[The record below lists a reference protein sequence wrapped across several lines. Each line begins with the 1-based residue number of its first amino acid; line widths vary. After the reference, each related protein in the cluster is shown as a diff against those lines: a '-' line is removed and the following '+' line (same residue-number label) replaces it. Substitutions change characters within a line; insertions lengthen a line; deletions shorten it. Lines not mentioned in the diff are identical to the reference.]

1 MGLRIGI
8 MLRHLDQHNGG
19 VVVYT
24 NELLD
29 AMLAAESIHEYV
41 FLYQNPALVGTYAG
55 NPRITEVVLAS
66 RSRLW
71 WDQIAVPKAVR
82 KYGID
87 VLFNPKFSMALAA
100 SCPTSWVCHGQDWYI
115 EPEWSRFRDRLS
127 HRFLVPQY
135 ARKAD
140 TVIAVSE
147 TTRQHVIKYQRLPP
161 ERVRTVYSGVAKLFS
176 DPVAASK
183 QEELRQRLNLPERF
197 VLYVGA
203 VYPSKNFTRLVEAYA
218 KVGPK
223 RDVGLV
229 IAGGEN
235 RFLSEHELDAPER
248 LGLQQWLRR
257 PGWLEQKDLAI
268 LYSMADG
275 LLMPSLYEA
284 CPLPLIEAMAAG
296 CPILTSNC
304 HGSAEIA
311 GAAAIQVDP
320 YDIDAIAADLE
331 RLLDDEALR
340 KRLIMAGRERA
351 TSFSWARCATET
363 LDALQAIAGYRPV
376 ESGQLSVSM
385 MRQPALQTRSA
396 GTIPRQSRRRSPR

>member
-1 MGLRIGI
+1 MSLRIGI

-29 AMLAAESIHEYV
+29 SMLAVESTHEYI
-41 FLYQNPALVGTYAG
+41 FLYQNPALIGTYAG
-55 NPRITEVVLAS
+55 NPRITEVVMAS

-71 WDQIAVPKAVR
+71 WDQVAVPKAAR

-87 VLFNPKFSMALAA
+87 VLFNPKFSIALAA
-100 SCPTSWVCHGQDWYI
+100 SCPTSWVCHGQDWYVA
-115 EPEWSRFRDRLS
+115 PEWSRLRDRLS
-127 HRFLVPQY
+127 HRFLVPHY
-135 ARKAD
+135 ACKAD

-147 TTRQHVIKYQRLPP
+147 TTRQHVIKYQNLPP
-161 ERVRTVYSGVAKLFS
+161 ERVRTVYSGVAQLFRN
-176 DPVAASK
+176 PVAESE
-183 QEELRQRLNLPERF
+183 QEELRRRLDLPERF

-203 VYPSKNFTRLVEAYA
+203 VYPPKNFTRLVEAYA
-218 KVGPK
+218 KVGPT

-235 RFLSEHELDAPER
+235 RFLSEHELEAPER

-257 PGWLEQKDLAI
+257 PGWLEQKDLAV

-320 YDIDAIAADLE
+320 YDIDAIAFALE
-331 RLLDDEALR
+331 RLLDNESLR
-340 KRLIMAGRERA
+340 TELIAAGRKRA

-363 LDALQAIAGYRPV
+363 LDVLQTIAGYRPV
-376 ESGQLSVSM
+376 QSGRLSVNM
-385 MRQPALQTRSA
+385 LRQPALQTPPG
-396 GTIPRQSRRRSPR
+396 GTISRQLRRRTPR